1 MGILFNLELVKGQ
14 AIVDE
19 KIVKYIRKIYSDD
32 LDEDKFLAEMDV
44 FGTILADVNM
54 TSFADIYKKMKKI
67 KNTGKSLIPNVVV
80 PWKLLIVD
88 HAIYT
93 PERSS
98 QPLCA

>member
-1 MGILFNLELVKGQ
+1 
-14 AIVDE
+14 
-19 KIVKYIRKIYSDD
+19 
-32 LDEDKFLAEMDV
+32 MDV
-44 FGTILADVNM
+44 FRTILADVNT
-54 TSFADIYKKMKKI
+54 TSFTGIYKKMKKI
-67 KNTGKSLIPNVVV
+67 KNTEKSLIPNVAV